1 MGFPRERNMIMKRF
15 TSYLLACMVGA
26 FGLYGCGGAED
37 AAMEEAAT
45 EEMAMDVAMINVE
58 VSSIS
63 EEFANINTNATSDQL
78 MEAGFAADGWI
89 SVTHNEQTLV
99 MPMVTDYGDVAE
111 GAWLARFDEESGTL
125 QIAIN
130 GGNAATDIG
139 AAVGD
144 MLHVMAADA
153 PEMDEGEMGEGEMGE
168 GEMGEGEMDE
178 GEGGMDDEGAEDG
191 DSDASMGGEEEATTQ
206 PAQ

>member
-1 MGFPRERNMIMKRF
+1 MTRF
-15 TSYLLACMVGA
+15 TSYLLVCFVGML
-26 FGLYGCGGAED
+26 GLSGCGGAETEETATEE
-37 AAMEEAAT
+37 AAMEEMAA
-45 EEMAMDVAMINVE
+45 DVAMINVE
-58 VSSIS
+58 VTSIS

-78 MEAGFAADGWI
+78 MEAGFTADGWI
-89 SVTHNEQTLV
+89 SVHHNEHTMV
-99 MPMVTDYGDVAE
+99 MPMVADYGDVAE
-111 GAWLARFDEESGTL
+111 GAWLARIDEESGTL

-153 PEMDEGEMGEGEMGE
+153 PDMDEGEMGEGEMGE
-168 GEMGEGEMDE
+168 GEGEMGEGEMEEGEGDMDE
-178 GEGGMDDEGAEDG
+178 GEMEEG
-191 DSDASMGGEEEATTQ
+191 DAGESMGGEEATTQ